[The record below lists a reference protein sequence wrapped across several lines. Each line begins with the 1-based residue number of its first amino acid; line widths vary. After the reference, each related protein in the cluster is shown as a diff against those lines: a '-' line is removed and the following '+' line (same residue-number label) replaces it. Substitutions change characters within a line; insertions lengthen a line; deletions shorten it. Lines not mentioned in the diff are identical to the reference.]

1 MVTKVL
7 HRKVKNII
15 LSTLMRGTQRRFSVK
30 YLFGQKQILPRIFY
44 SLRTTKK
51 FLIIAPFMYNFLR
64 LPNKFPTILWSLIFH
79 ISLPRLGYFS
89 YEKET

>member
-51 FLIIAPFMYNFLR
+51 F
-64 LPNKFPTILWSLIFH
+64 
-79 ISLPRLGYFS
+79 
-89 YEKET
+89 